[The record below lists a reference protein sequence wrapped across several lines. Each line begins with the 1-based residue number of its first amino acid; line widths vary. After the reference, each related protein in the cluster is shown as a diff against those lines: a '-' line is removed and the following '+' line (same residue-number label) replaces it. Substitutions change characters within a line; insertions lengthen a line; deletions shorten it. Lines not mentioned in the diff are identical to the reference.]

1 LVKRRTIKR
10 TNKKVYRFKA
20 MKRKIEISCNKNIV
34 VRLLKQ
40 SMVSTTYVSWMNDYD
55 VVKFT
60 NQKNLKHT
68 FNSVKFYVKEKLESE
83 DELLLGFFSNNLH
96 IGNIKIGPIN
106 FYNRNTQ
113 ISYIVGNKNFWGTGI
128 ATSVISYIVNY
139 CFESLDLHKVSAL
152 TYSNNIASQ
161 KVLIKNN
168 FIKEAIIKKQL
179 FFENKFVDMF
189 YFSKF
194 RDDEK

>member
-1 LVKRRTIKR
+1 MIREVKIK
-10 TNKKVYRFKA
+10 
-20 MKRKIEISCNKNIV
+20 CKNSIV
-34 VRLLKQ
+34 LQPLKL
-40 SMVSTTYVSWMNDYD
+40 SMVSNEYVAWMNNYD

-68 FNSVKFYVKEKLESE
+68 LRSVKLYVKDRLESNN
-83 DELLLGFFSNNLH
+83 ELLFGFFNDKLH

-113 ISYIVGNKNFWGTGI
+113 ISYIVGNKNFWGKGI
-128 ATSVISYIVNY
+128 ATDVICNIVDY
-139 CFESLDLHKVSAL
+139 CFRNLCLLKVSAL

-161 KVLIKNN
+161 KVLMKNN
-168 FIKEAIIKKQL
+168 FVKEAVIKKQL
-179 FFENKFVDMF
+179 FFENKFVDMI

-194 RDDEK
+194 SNNEK

>member
-1 LVKRRTIKR
+1 
-10 TNKKVYRFKA
+10 

-68 FNSVKFYVKEKLESE
+68 FNSVKFYVKEKLESD

-113 ISYIVGNKNFWGTGI
+113 ISYIVGNKNLWGTGI

>member
-1 LVKRRTIKR
+1 
-10 TNKKVYRFKA
+10 

-68 FNSVKFYVKEKLESE
+68 FNSVNFYVKEKLESE

-113 ISYIVGNKNFWGTGI
+113 ISYIVGNKNLWGTGI

>member
-1 LVKRRTIKR
+1 MFGVAHI
-10 TNKKVYRFKA
+10 
-20 MKRKIEISCNKNIV
+20 
-34 VRLLKQ
+34 
-40 SMVSTTYVSWMNDYD
+40 
-55 VVKFT
+55 
-60 NQKNLKHT
+60 
-68 FNSVKFYVKEKLESE
+68 
-83 DELLLGFFSNNLH
+83 LH

>member
-1 LVKRRTIKR
+1 
-10 TNKKVYRFKA
+10 
-20 MKRKIEISCNKNIV
+20 MKRKIEINCNKNIV

-40 SMVSTTYVSWMNDYD
+40 SMVSNTYVSWMNDYD

-68 FNSVKFYVKEKLESE
+68 IKSVKLYVKDKLESE
-83 DELLLGFFSNNLH
+83 DELLLGFFRKNLH

-106 FYNRNTQ
+106 FYNKNTQ
-113 ISYIVGNKNFWGTGI
+113 ISYIVGNKNFWGIGI
-128 ATSVISYIVNY
+128 ATHVISYIVNY
-139 CFESLDLHKVSAL
+139 CFESLDLYKVSAL

-161 KVLIKNN
+161 KVLVKNN

-179 FFENKFVDMF
+179 FFENKFVDML

>member
-1 LVKRRTIKR
+1 
-10 TNKKVYRFKA
+10 

-68 FNSVKFYVKEKLESE
+68 FNSVKFYVKEKLESD

>member
-1 LVKRRTIKR
+1 
-10 TNKKVYRFKA
+10 

>member
-1 LVKRRTIKR
+1 
-10 TNKKVYRFKA
+10 

-113 ISYIVGNKNFWGTGI
+113 ISYIVGNKNLWGTGI